1 MMQLMEKEI
10 KFIDLSSDEMKTI
23 YALENAIILKSQ
35 YLSYGYADDCICI
48 SKTNNEWLTYFV
60 DKGEVFN
67 IRKFPN
73 VYLASMQIIE
83 EISEN
88 KEEQK
93 KRLKIFADTISEI
106 DKQIENCTN
115 QSEILKKIIK
125 KEGI

>member
-1 MMQLMEKEI
+1 MEKEI
-10 KFIDLSSDEMKTI
+10 EIMDLSSEEIKII

-35 YLSYGYADDCICI
+35 YLNYGYADDCICI
-48 SKTNNEWLTYFV
+48 SKINNEWSTYFV
-60 DKGEVFN
+60 DKGEVFD

-93 KRLKIFADTISEI
+93 KRLKIFSDTISKI
-106 DKQIENCTN
+106 DKQIESCTN
-115 QSEILKKIIK
+115 QSQILKKIIK

>member
-10 KFIDLSSDEMKTI
+10 KFMDLSSDEMKII

-35 YLSYGYADDCICI
+35 YLNYGYADDCICI
-48 SKTNNEWLTYFV
+48 SKTNNEWSTYFV

-93 KRLKIFADTISEI
+93 KRLKIFADTISEV

-115 QSEILKKIIK
+115 QSQILKKLIK